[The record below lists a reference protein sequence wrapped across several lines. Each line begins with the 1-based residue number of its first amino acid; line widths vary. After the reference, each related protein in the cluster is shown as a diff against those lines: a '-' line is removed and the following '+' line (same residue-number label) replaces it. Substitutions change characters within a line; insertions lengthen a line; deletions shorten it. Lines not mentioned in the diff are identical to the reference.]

1 MKKLFAMLMA
11 ALMLTLPAAMA
22 TEIGGGLDMTGTGT
36 VIPDTTEEP
45 VEVGAPF
52 ISVGGGLNVNF
63 GQTEPGG
70 NAPTDPEP
78 AVSGDWYLDCA
89 LEHAV
94 LLGAAVN
101 DADFMDTYG
110 PGSFSAT
117 VTALY
122 GIDFSAPVSVQ
133 TLKGGSMDIA
143 RNEAWNYNSF
153 GYEAATVF
161 SQWNSL
167 YSVDLPSYAMES
179 DPADV
184 SLWATYLSAHA
195 APPAFEPQVL
205 LLEYPGCC
213 VAVQFIDAGE
223 GVISKSILYPT
234 DDNFSIYNIID
245 EIMNQ
250 ELFTGPFAY

>member
-78 AVSGDWYLDCA
+78 GVSGDWYLDRA

-94 LLGAAVN
+94 LLGAAAT
-101 DADFMDTYG
+101 DADFMDDYG
-110 PGSFSAT
+110 PGSGSMA
-117 VTALY
+117 VSSLY
-122 GIDFSAPVSVQ
+122 DIDFSEPVSVK

-143 RNEAWNYNSF
+143 RDDAWSYNSF

-167 YSVDLPSYAMES
+167 NSIDLPRGAMDY
-179 DPADV
+179 DPASV
-184 SLWATYLSAHA
+184 SLWVTYLSAHA
-195 APPAFEPQVL
+195 APPAFEAQVL

-223 GVISKSILYPT
+223 GVISKSMLYPT
-234 DDNFSIYNIID
+234 DYSFTIDSIV
-245 EIMNQ
+245 EEMLGQ
-250 ELFTGPFAY
+250 ELFQGPFAY